1 MFEQFFRGR
10 RRSGQKFIRHR
21 KTSSRAL
28 SKRGEFLTQ
37 GIESLEPR
45 LALTI
50 GGIYAPITAST
61 QAYVITLDGPED
73 LYSQKLSTGLTQF
86 ADNSSFLQN
95 LNSKISGGAYTGTS
109 SADDNARQVTT
120 FYVTSGRTEP
130 FVTFFSTNP
139 LSGSSVSFDAGGDN
153 EDAGYLIAGTLGGS
167 VQTNWGSVD
176 FQASDE
182 ERGDCELIIR
192 LRNWNTDGPDA
203 VTGTVNTSS
212 GVISLQFSKGGTPFG
227 LVSVDP
233 SYTRYATYSHTPGV
247 QSFTVWNG
255 HTNNERLLVRLAPD
269 ESKITF
275 KSPWQ
280 ATQGTGSDL
289 FYNYFGNGSP
299 TGQVALSAEYIN
311 FNADV
316 SASSVTIGAGGD
328 NARTGTTPV
337 QNRITNVS
345 GKLSANLFNFTTD
358 AIDANADSLISQD
371 ERGLFRVNSTGNV
384 GPGTTLLFQANDSDI
399 VIESTFDI
407 AQQTYLIQSQSS
419 ASQYQFTTTSPDT
432 GFATGQI
439 IGDTVVITM
448 GTTGGTGQI
457 ATPEN
462 PHLIDLRTRVGRL
475 RMSAASSHSTA
486 TPFPVRIKIDE
497 ADDLTIDATPSSSA
511 AISFKVGGSLTVA
524 STLATYGSVDIDAG
538 TSLIGNG
545 SITTIN
551 GNIDITAPL
560 ITGAGSI
567 NAGIG
572 LRKQAVQS
580 ASDGPLQNVTYNTGA
595 FTGSGVQPVIAGV
608 ALNFSERVLIK
619 DQIDASQ
626 NGIYKVT
633 SGVATITAPAVAATT
648 IPLTDT
654 QVDIATL
661 TRLGSSVTYRD
672 GSNPVSIG
680 VGATLENTITAV
692 QHDFSLVID
701 GMLPRSGNQILVK
714 NQATRAHNGVYT
726 VTVPSNVTRM
736 TTDVR
741 VATVAP
747 LSAAYSG
754 GGVGATLTGVGSIN
768 TGATGGI
775 DGITNLG
782 VSQRVLVKDQPNRA
796 HNGIYVVTIVG
807 DSNSTP
813 AINWV
818 MTRAQDADD
827 AGELIQGLGTY
838 VSQGNTLSGTGFSLL
853 SSAPSVGASPQN
865 FVPATAWKL
874 TRSTEVDEPN
884 EFKNYAGVRV
894 GGNGTNSGSRWY
906 SYNYSVGQQVGSTP
920 IYYYGGQPSTT
931 FGKVAAQYLSGS
943 GDLPT
948 VDGISLSIGDR
959 VLVKDQASPADNGI
973 YSVYDVGG
981 LSDVWILRRSQATAD
996 TLKQG
1001 LDVPVLQGTLAG
1013 TNWSITSNNP
1023 ILAGQT
1029 PITFAEAISWTLAR
1043 ADDADNAD
1051 ELPLGTVVQVVA
1063 GINASTGWTLI
1074 TPAPL
1079 TLNVTNLIFSETQ
1092 YRDVLL
1098 ATPDNL
1104 NAVYA
1109 NNTPGLLASTL
1120 TNASNAVLYQLS
1132 VDGVTVK
1139 IGDRILVKSQRDA
1152 SANGIYSLTTASNV
1166 TRQLADARIATTV
1179 NLVATYSNN
1188 TPGVIPSTLNGT
1200 GFIPLIDGVAL
1211 RVSDRILI
1219 KNQTNAVH
1227 NGIYSVTRLGGGSG
1241 TQSNWQ
1247 LTRTADLDAGP
1258 EFTNG
1263 TAVRIQEGNGNAKSG
1278 FVLTNMPSDCVV
1290 GTNPVRFTS
1299 ATSWQLTRTADADIA
1314 GLLPYG
1320 SYIFVTNGALN
1331 NNTGWSLGTIDP
1343 VELGLTPLNF
1353 YSSTSSFI
1361 PGNGTVSLSS
1371 RTNTLTVNSLVS
1383 APGDTVFLKSTGAG
1397 SSITGSSRIV
1407 AANAVLSASG
1417 NILANTAVASIR
1429 ISAGADI
1436 TLDNAGAIDL
1446 KNVSS
1451 VGGNIA
1457 VIANAAIIA
1466 TGVKTGGFGAGD
1478 GNISLTSRTGDISI
1492 IAAMAVGDKVTLQA
1506 LQGGIGGISP
1516 VTTWLDWTAAEAPNA
1531 DFYNGFTRLSAF
1543 LTTPGAIV
1551 IDAPGPMSL
1560 ETVQTYAGNLFVTAE
1575 GTLTAKNVSAGGRGQ
1590 VTLNSNGV
1598 GGTVQ
1603 VVAVKSDVETAF
1615 VVQKNPVRVATDSNI
1630 SLLPTL
1636 VRSVDGIQ
1644 LATGDRVLVKN
1655 QDNFA
1660 DNGIY
1665 AVNSNGSLSRT
1676 IDASASADFPLGMQ
1690 VIVQAGTQT
1699 GVFEVSYTGNSLSLT
1714 LGTTPLAFT
1723 TVHAVVHEEKLP
1735 VQVASVSNESIDPV
1749 GSRIIDGITLSFGD
1763 RVLLKNQTFVPDN
1776 GIYLVESDGS
1786 LSRSSDASTSL
1797 DLTFGA
1803 VVRAIK
1809 GSSAGTY
1816 QINFAG
1822 DLAIGSTALNFNP
1835 IGVSIFA
1842 STSISDGD
1850 LVNDD
1855 VDISAKSI
1863 WLASLDGS
1871 IGTASNPLETE
1882 TDSLIVSADST
1893 SLQSLMTKT
1902 GIFIN
1907 DADSIRVNNAYGR
1920 DTIVIRAG
1928 GISGNLTADLI
1939 TTALSGTIMLAAPGD
1954 ITVGTLGSDSPNAR
1968 TSSISLDAS
1977 FGRVLSSPAS
1987 VLVYA
1992 DKLSMLSRDFAK
2004 FNFAELD
2011 DIKTFSARRTSPGT
2025 LSAEFDRENP
2035 VFIDGITAVGGD
2047 ISLGNLGIGDMVITT
2062 GGINAGAFNGVS
2074 IRIAGE
2080 IRGPSIDELPT
2091 GTIKA
2096 IPGLISGGGTV
2107 SLVAN
2112 SSIVARTS
2120 AGAISARTTATETPG
2135 VINLTESDSVQIGSA
2150 GIDATAG
2157 GPGSTIT
2164 VTAGGSID
2172 GARTVAGLIRAE
2184 SLRIDVRSGLGIRTS
2199 VDTLRATSTSGDIT
2213 IIESDALTIGSAG
2226 INGRSGIVQI
2236 ITGADTTS
2244 KVPSGALSFVNDA
2257 ANSGLITGAKI
2268 QLNAKSPGD
2277 LTIRSSSSS
2286 IAASAIAGNIVVSQA
2301 TSFSIGTTGVATAKP
2316 VVAASTGN
2324 LAATYANNTPG
2335 IIPSTLTAASNGI
2348 LSMDGVTVTLG
2359 DRILVKNQSSPGQN
2373 GIYAVTFTGSSS
2385 TRWRLTRT
2393 VDADETAELPNGTAV
2408 HVTKGLLNQNTTY
2421 ELAFVNSTPVIGVTP
2436 LVATLLATGYSVQL
2450 TSTAGSINTPSVYL
2464 PGQGI
2469 IVADSAILNAATG
2482 ILANSDAKTLSAT
2495 TTRGSIG
2502 INSVGGVS
2510 FSGFTGGGG
2519 VNLKAGGSITD
2530 ATVQAGGSTSSINL
2544 STTAGNIQASTLKAT
2559 GAVTLSSAGTISA
2572 VSNPRFSQA
2581 VIIGSSANLTAL
2593 GTDST
2598 VALPALAADI
2608 ATKNVTV
2615 LATKGSADIRLVT
2628 TQTVTLGQISK
2639 ASTTAS
2645 TKVQQSGGNLTI
2657 RSTGGNLVVY
2667 DIPVIPAGK
2676 VLNVGTDNRLKSV
2689 TFVVSSNYGDNTTSG
2704 SLGKMMGLINTN
2716 TPSATQISSL
2726 AFSSTLI
2733 NPLTLTQELPAITR
2747 PIKIDGNIRFNSSS
2761 LTTETSSSGSGVILS
2776 GKSIVKSAAGSA
2788 VTPALPINGFTF
2800 AAGSA
2805 GTAASPSLLTHVTLG
2820 GFGSGAA
2827 VKLDAANVSVTN
2839 SKFGI
2844 DSKGK
2849 TLANSI
2855 GILSSSSGSN
2865 SISGNT
2871 IGSSTIAGIQV
2882 KSGTPTL
2889 RGNTL
2894 TSNRDGIQVIGG
2906 NANLFGNTIT
2916 TSTNNGIT
2924 VTGATA
2930 KATIGS
2936 STVAADRNIIQSNAV
2951 YGIAVLQKAF
2961 ASIVGNSIKL
2971 NSIAGIYLEPTAATA
2986 GNNNLAAPTTVS
2998 ASVGSTAVN
3007 IRVSGSVSGSG
3018 LRYVDIYAN
3027 APTDSAQGTTYLGRI
3042 TITSGT
3048 TFSGTLTLL
3057 RSLAAGSKITATLTM
3072 AGTTPYTSAFSNP
3085 FVL

>member
-1 MFEQFFRGR
+1 
-10 RRSGQKFIRHR
+10 
-21 KTSSRAL
+21 
-28 SKRGEFLTQ
+28 
-37 GIESLEPR
+37 
-45 LALTI
+45 
-50 GGIYAPITAST
+50 
-61 QAYVITLDGPED
+61 
-73 LYSQKLSTGLTQF
+73 
-86 ADNSSFLQN
+86 
-95 LNSKISGGAYTGTS
+95 
-109 SADDNARQVTT
+109 
-120 FYVTSGRTEP
+120 
-130 FVTFFSTNP
+130 
-139 LSGSSVSFDAGGDN
+139 
-153 EDAGYLIAGTLGGS
+153 
-167 VQTNWGSVD
+167 
-176 FQASDE
+176 
-182 ERGDCELIIR
+182 
-192 LRNWNTDGPDA
+192 
-203 VTGTVNTSS
+203 
-212 GVISLQFSKGGTPFG
+212 
-227 LVSVDP
+227 
-233 SYTRYATYSHTPGV
+233 
-247 QSFTVWNG
+247 
-255 HTNNERLLVRLAPD
+255 
-269 ESKITF
+269 
-275 KSPWQ
+275 
-280 ATQGTGSDL
+280 
-289 FYNYFGNGSP
+289 
-299 TGQVALSAEYIN
+299 
-311 FNADV
+311 
-316 SASSVTIGAGGD
+316 
-328 NARTGTTPV
+328 
-337 QNRITNVS
+337 
-345 GKLSANLFNFTTD
+345 
-358 AIDANADSLISQD
+358 
-371 ERGLFRVNSTGNV
+371 
-384 GPGTTLLFQANDSDI
+384 
-399 VIESTFDI
+399 
-407 AQQTYLIQSQSS
+407 
-419 ASQYQFTTTSPDT
+419 
-432 GFATGQI
+432 
-439 IGDTVVITM
+439 
-448 GTTGGTGQI
+448 
-457 ATPEN
+457 
-462 PHLIDLRTRVGRL
+462 
-475 RMSAASSHSTA
+475 
-486 TPFPVRIKIDE
+486 
-497 ADDLTIDATPSSSA
+497 
-511 AISFKVGGSLTVA
+511 
-524 STLATYGSVDIDAG
+524 
-538 TSLIGNG
+538 
-545 SITTIN
+545 
-551 GNIDITAPL
+551 
-560 ITGAGSI
+560 
-567 NAGIG
+567 
-572 LRKQAVQS
+572 
-580 ASDGPLQNVTYNTGA
+580 
-595 FTGSGVQPVIAGV
+595 
-608 ALNFSERVLIK
+608 
-619 DQIDASQ
+619 
-626 NGIYKVT
+626 
-633 SGVATITAPAVAATT
+633 
-648 IPLTDT
+648 
-654 QVDIATL
+654 
-661 TRLGSSVTYRD
+661 
-672 GSNPVSIG
+672 
-680 VGATLENTITAV
+680 
-692 QHDFSLVID
+692 
-701 GMLPRSGNQILVK
+701 
-714 NQATRAHNGVYT
+714 
-726 VTVPSNVTRM
+726 M

-775 DGITNLG
+775 DGITDLG
-782 VSQRVLVKDQPNRA
+782 VSQRVLVKNQPNPA

-874 TRSTEVDEPN
+874 TRSTEFDEPN

-1098 ATPDNL
+1098 ATPDSL

-1139 IGDRILVKSQRDA
+1139 LGDRILVKSQRDA
-1152 SANGIYSLTTASNV
+1152 STNGIYSLTTASNV

-1290 GTNPVRFTS
+1290 GTNPVEFNS

-1506 LQGGIGGISP
+1506 LQGGIQGLSP
-1516 VTTWLDWTAAEAPNA
+1516 VTTWLDWTAAEAPKA

-1603 VVAVKSDVETAF
+1603 VVAIKSDVETAF

-1797 DLTFGA
+1797 DLAFGA

-2244 KVPSGALSFVNDA
+2244 KLPSGALSFVNDA

-2510 FSGFTGGGG
+2510 FTGFTGGGG

-2805 GTAASPSLLTHVTLG
+2805 GTTVSPSLLTHVTLG

-2827 VKLDAANVSVTN
+2827 VKMDAANVSVTN

-2849 TLANSI
+2849 TLANRI

-2930 KATIGS
+2930 TATIGS

-2971 NSIAGIYLEPTAATA
+2971 NSIAGIYLEPAAATA
-2986 GNNNLAAPTTVS
+2986 GNNNLAAPTNVS

-3057 RSLAAGSKITATLTM
+3057 RSLATGSKITATLTM

>member
-1 MFEQFFRGR
+1 
-10 RRSGQKFIRHR
+10 
-21 KTSSRAL
+21 
-28 SKRGEFLTQ
+28 
-37 GIESLEPR
+37 
-45 LALTI
+45 
-50 GGIYAPITAST
+50 
-61 QAYVITLDGPED
+61 
-73 LYSQKLSTGLTQF
+73 
-86 ADNSSFLQN
+86 
-95 LNSKISGGAYTGTS
+95 
-109 SADDNARQVTT
+109 
-120 FYVTSGRTEP
+120 
-130 FVTFFSTNP
+130 
-139 LSGSSVSFDAGGDN
+139 
-153 EDAGYLIAGTLGGS
+153 
-167 VQTNWGSVD
+167 
-176 FQASDE
+176 
-182 ERGDCELIIR
+182 
-192 LRNWNTDGPDA
+192 
-203 VTGTVNTSS
+203 
-212 GVISLQFSKGGTPFG
+212 
-227 LVSVDP
+227 
-233 SYTRYATYSHTPGV
+233 
-247 QSFTVWNG
+247 
-255 HTNNERLLVRLAPD
+255 
-269 ESKITF
+269 
-275 KSPWQ
+275 
-280 ATQGTGSDL
+280 
-289 FYNYFGNGSP
+289 
-299 TGQVALSAEYIN
+299 
-311 FNADV
+311 
-316 SASSVTIGAGGD
+316 
-328 NARTGTTPV
+328 
-337 QNRITNVS
+337 
-345 GKLSANLFNFTTD
+345 
-358 AIDANADSLISQD
+358 
-371 ERGLFRVNSTGNV
+371 
-384 GPGTTLLFQANDSDI
+384 
-399 VIESTFDI
+399 
-407 AQQTYLIQSQSS
+407 
-419 ASQYQFTTTSPDT
+419 
-432 GFATGQI
+432 
-439 IGDTVVITM
+439 
-448 GTTGGTGQI
+448 
-457 ATPEN
+457 
-462 PHLIDLRTRVGRL
+462 
-475 RMSAASSHSTA
+475 
-486 TPFPVRIKIDE
+486 
-497 ADDLTIDATPSSSA
+497 
-511 AISFKVGGSLTVA
+511 
-524 STLATYGSVDIDAG
+524 
-538 TSLIGNG
+538 
-545 SITTIN
+545 
-551 GNIDITAPL
+551 
-560 ITGAGSI
+560 
-567 NAGIG
+567 
-572 LRKQAVQS
+572 
-580 ASDGPLQNVTYNTGA
+580 
-595 FTGSGVQPVIAGV
+595 
-608 ALNFSERVLIK
+608 
-619 DQIDASQ
+619 
-626 NGIYKVT
+626 
-633 SGVATITAPAVAATT
+633 
-648 IPLTDT
+648 
-654 QVDIATL
+654 
-661 TRLGSSVTYRD
+661 
-672 GSNPVSIG
+672 
-680 VGATLENTITAV
+680 
-692 QHDFSLVID
+692 
-701 GMLPRSGNQILVK
+701 
-714 NQATRAHNGVYT
+714 
-726 VTVPSNVTRM
+726 
-736 TTDVR
+736 
-741 VATVAP
+741 
-747 LSAAYSG
+747 
-754 GGVGATLTGVGSIN
+754 
-768 TGATGGI
+768 
-775 DGITNLG
+775 
-782 VSQRVLVKDQPNRA
+782 
-796 HNGIYVVTIVG
+796 
-807 DSNSTP
+807 
-813 AINWV
+813 
-818 MTRAQDADD
+818 
-827 AGELIQGLGTY
+827 
-838 VSQGNTLSGTGFSLL
+838 
-853 SSAPSVGASPQN
+853 
-865 FVPATAWKL
+865 
-874 TRSTEVDEPN
+874 
-884 EFKNYAGVRV
+884 
-894 GGNGTNSGSRWY
+894 
-906 SYNYSVGQQVGSTP
+906 
-920 IYYYGGQPSTT
+920 
-931 FGKVAAQYLSGS
+931 
-943 GDLPT
+943 
-948 VDGISLSIGDR
+948 
-959 VLVKDQASPADNGI
+959 
-973 YSVYDVGG
+973 
-981 LSDVWILRRSQATAD
+981 
-996 TLKQG
+996 
-1001 LDVPVLQGTLAG
+1001 
-1013 TNWSITSNNP
+1013 
-1023 ILAGQT
+1023 
-1029 PITFAEAISWTLAR
+1029 
-1043 ADDADNAD
+1043 
-1051 ELPLGTVVQVVA
+1051 
-1063 GINASTGWTLI
+1063 
-1074 TPAPL
+1074 
-1079 TLNVTNLIFSETQ
+1079 
-1092 YRDVLL
+1092 
-1098 ATPDNL
+1098 
-1104 NAVYA
+1104 
-1109 NNTPGLLASTL
+1109 
-1120 TNASNAVLYQLS
+1120 
-1132 VDGVTVK
+1132 
-1139 IGDRILVKSQRDA
+1139 
-1152 SANGIYSLTTASNV
+1152 
-1166 TRQLADARIATTV
+1166 
-1179 NLVATYSNN
+1179 
-1188 TPGVIPSTLNGT
+1188 
-1200 GFIPLIDGVAL
+1200 
-1211 RVSDRILI
+1211 
-1219 KNQTNAVH
+1219 
-1227 NGIYSVTRLGGGSG
+1227 
-1241 TQSNWQ
+1241 
-1247 LTRTADLDAGP
+1247 
-1258 EFTNG
+1258 
-1263 TAVRIQEGNGNAKSG
+1263 
-1278 FVLTNMPSDCVV
+1278 
-1290 GTNPVRFTS
+1290 
-1299 ATSWQLTRTADADIA
+1299 
-1314 GLLPYG
+1314 
-1320 SYIFVTNGALN
+1320 
-1331 NNTGWSLGTIDP
+1331 
-1343 VELGLTPLNF
+1343 
-1353 YSSTSSFI
+1353 
-1361 PGNGTVSLSS
+1361 
-1371 RTNTLTVNSLVS
+1371 
-1383 APGDTVFLKSTGAG
+1383 
-1397 SSITGSSRIV
+1397 
-1407 AANAVLSASG
+1407 
-1417 NILANTAVASIR
+1417 
-1429 ISAGADI
+1429 
-1436 TLDNAGAIDL
+1436 
-1446 KNVSS
+1446 
-1451 VGGNIA
+1451 
-1457 VIANAAIIA
+1457 
-1466 TGVKTGGFGAGD
+1466 
-1478 GNISLTSRTGDISI
+1478 
-1492 IAAMAVGDKVTLQA
+1492 
-1506 LQGGIGGISP
+1506 
-1516 VTTWLDWTAAEAPNA
+1516 
-1531 DFYNGFTRLSAF
+1531 
-1543 LTTPGAIV
+1543 
-1551 IDAPGPMSL
+1551 
-1560 ETVQTYAGNLFVTAE
+1560 
-1575 GTLTAKNVSAGGRGQ
+1575 
-1590 VTLNSNGV
+1590 
-1598 GGTVQ
+1598 
-1603 VVAVKSDVETAF
+1603 
-1615 VVQKNPVRVATDSNI
+1615 
-1630 SLLPTL
+1630 
-1636 VRSVDGIQ
+1636 
-1644 LATGDRVLVKN
+1644 
-1655 QDNFA
+1655 
-1660 DNGIY
+1660 
-1665 AVNSNGSLSRT
+1665 
-1676 IDASASADFPLGMQ
+1676 
-1690 VIVQAGTQT
+1690 
-1699 GVFEVSYTGNSLSLT
+1699 
-1714 LGTTPLAFT
+1714 
-1723 TVHAVVHEEKLP
+1723 
-1735 VQVASVSNESIDPV
+1735 
-1749 GSRIIDGITLSFGD
+1749 
-1763 RVLLKNQTFVPDN
+1763 
-1776 GIYLVESDGS
+1776 
-1786 LSRSSDASTSL
+1786 
-1797 DLTFGA
+1797 
-1803 VVRAIK
+1803 
-1809 GSSAGTY
+1809 
-1816 QINFAG
+1816 
-1822 DLAIGSTALNFNP
+1822 
-1835 IGVSIFA
+1835 
-1842 STSISDGD
+1842 
-1850 LVNDD
+1850 
-1855 VDISAKSI
+1855 
-1863 WLASLDGS
+1863 
-1871 IGTASNPLETE
+1871 
-1882 TDSLIVSADST
+1882 
-1893 SLQSLMTKT
+1893 MTKT

-1928 GISGNLTADLI
+1928 GISGNLTADHI

-1992 DKLSMLSRDFAK
+1992 DKLSMLSRDFDK

-2025 LSAEFDRENP
+2025 LSAVFDRENP

-2157 GPGSTIT
+2157 GRPGSTIT

-2244 KVPSGALSFVNDA
+2244 KLPSGALSFVNDA

-2301 TSFSIGTTGVATAKP
+2301 TSFSIGTTGVATSKP

-2324 LAATYANNTPG
+2324 LAAIYANNTPG

-2348 LSMDGVTVTLG
+2348 LSVDGVTVTLG

-2421 ELAFVNSTPVIGVTP
+2421 ELAFASSTPVIGETQ
-2436 LVATLLATGYSVQL
+2436 LDATLLATGYSVQL

-2930 KATIGS
+2930 TATIGS

-2971 NSIAGIYLEPTAATA
+2971 NSIAGIYLGPTAATA
-2986 GNNNLAAPTTVS
+2986 GNNNLAAPTNVS